1 MNLGPTID
9 GRISPQR
16 QLSSPSALDGSI
28 ISTASEQEVFIDF
41 ENLYMYCMCVLQVT
55 ALRNTVRLL
64 KDELWHI
71 KMNRTSFDL
80 AKLETPISAIKTNEI
95 ADIYKNSTLL
105 LNVC

>member
-41 ENLYMYCMCVLQVT
+41 ENLYMYVYMYYRLQ
-55 ALRNTVRLL
+55 
-64 KDELWHI
+64 H
-71 KMNRTSFDL
+71 F
-80 AKLETPISAIKTNEI
+80 EI
-95 ADIYKNSTLL
+95 QFAF
-105 LNVC
+105 